1 VFKTTNKSECSHIF
15 TALYE
20 AKLSFLFALLFF
32 GKENEESTQYI
43 ILDEQSSSRQFF
55 FFLSKKTIDNL
66 RKMKFSTSAITA
78 LALFAVSGLFT
89 IPYSVEVSYSCM
101 SVLIATND

>member
-1 VFKTTNKSECSHIF
+1 LEKKTKKAHNILFLTNNLHQGNS
-15 TALYE
+15 
-20 AKLSFLFALLFF
+20 
-32 GKENEESTQYI
+32 
-43 ILDEQSSSRQFF
+43 F

-89 IPYSVEVSYSCM
+89 IPSSVEVSFSCV